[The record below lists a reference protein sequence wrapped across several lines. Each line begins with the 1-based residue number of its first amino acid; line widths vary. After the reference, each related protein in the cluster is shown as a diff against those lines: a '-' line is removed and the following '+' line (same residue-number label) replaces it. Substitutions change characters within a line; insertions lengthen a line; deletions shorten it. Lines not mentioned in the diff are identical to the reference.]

1 MPSFINVTF
10 FSALLLH
17 CILCLPSSG
26 QSSLTLEQLNQ
37 KADDLLR
44 RLDSL
49 SVRSSTTPPQ
59 IPPSV
64 QPASPQLPTVALDHL
79 QVPEPNFDSVIPSK
93 SSIFENDQKDQD
105 GSFSSTPDDYQN
117 LDFSFPKNTKNT
129 FNFYFGFTLPNDT
142 EFITTGK
149 DAEFDTGFEIGLEYL
164 RYFEDQSYL
173 GGFIEGKFFESE
185 SVSGTS
191 TTGDNKMISF
201 GGLLG
206 QNWELSEWIKFKT
219 QLGLGASSSTYEFDS
234 LDYSKRDLSFFY
246 SFLLGFEFSL
256 SQSLRTIL
264 YYEFD
269 GRSEASKLDYHSFNQ
284 VGIKTGLAF

>member
-79 QVPEPNFDSVIPSK
+79 KVPEPNFDSVIPSK

-206 QNWELSEWIKFKT
+206 QNWELSDWIKFKT

>member
-1 MPSFINVTF
+1 MPSFSHITF
-10 FSALLLH
+10 ISALLAH
-17 CILCLPSSG
+17 SILCLTASA
-26 QSSLTLEQLNQ
+26 QTSLTLDQLNQ

-49 SVRSSTTPPQ
+49 SVGSNTTPTQ

-64 QPASPQLPTVALDHL
+64 QPESPQLPTVELDHY
-79 QVPEPNFDSVIPSK
+79 QVPDSNFDSGSASK
-93 SSIFENDQKDQD
+93 AQIFESVMKDQD
-105 GSFSSTPDDYQN
+105 RSFSSTPDDYQN
-117 LDFSFPKNTKNT
+117 LDFRFPENPKNT

-142 EFITTGK
+142 EFIKTGEE
-149 DAEFDTGFEIGLEYL
+149 AEFDSGLELGLEYL
-164 RYFEDQSYL
+164 RYFDDQSYL
-173 GGFIEGKFFESE
+173 GGFIEGKFFESKAIT
-185 SVSGTS
+185 GTS
-191 TTGDNKMISF
+191 TTGDNKMINF

-206 QNWELSEWIKFKT
+206 QNWELSEWIQIKT

-234 LDYSKRDLSFFY
+234 LNYSKRDLSFFY
-246 SFLLGFEFSL
+246 SFLLGIEFSW
-256 SQSLRTIL
+256 SQSLRTVL